1 MIWFI
6 VNRRTPLF
14 WLVIHI
20 ILGILSTVTPWIL
33 IIWFYLVL
41 LTSLGSLI
49 TRTEGSFVPLVFII
63 TYATSFEL
71 LARMS
76 GTSPYI
82 PYELGKYLLLL
93 LLGFGILKG
102 FRRGYIGWLMVGLLL
117 PAVFIDVAEESSL
130 KNIVFNLIGPVNV
143 ALAVV
148 FFTKQEIAKD
158 DLVDTMKLLLYPLVA
173 VLAFTIIKAPDLE
186 EAEFTLNA
194 NFEMAGGF
202 GTNQV
207 STALG
212 LGAFL
217 VFVLWLNKW
226 DLSGNRWLDIALFVI
241 LVFRGLLT
249 FSRGGMIGGAI
260 GIIVILLFQNRINV
274 DELYIRRPV
283 KTMLMVMSILLVLVF
298 TFIYADKITG
308 GKLALRYQGETPGTF
323 AGRKEKTLNVITSNR
338 IQIFSDD
345 LKLWKEYP
353 VFGSGVGASRY
364 LRSKT
369 SGFLSHI
376 EFSRLLSEHGIP
388 GLLYIVILLKLG
400 INIFRAR
407 SLSRNGAL
415 LLALYLMALFTTFHS
430 AMRTYISP
438 ILFGLSL
445 LSVQNSDIKEDGG

>member
-1 MIWFI
+1 MIWYI

-14 WLVIHI
+14 WLVFHI
-20 ILGILSTVTPWIL
+20 ILGILSTITPWVL
-33 IIWFYLVL
+33 IIWFYIVL
-41 LTSLGSLI
+41 LTSLGNLI
-49 TRTEGSFVPLVFII
+49 TKTEGSFIPLVFII

-102 FRRGYIGWLMVGLLL
+102 FRRGYIGWLMLGLLL
-117 PAVFIDVAEESSL
+117 PAAFIDVAGESSL

-148 FFTKQEIAKD
+148 VFRKQEIAMGN
-158 DLVDTMKLLLYPLVA
+158 LFETMKLLLYPLVA

-186 EAEFTLNA
+186 EAEFTLSA
-194 NFEMAGGF
+194 NFQMSGGF

-217 VFVLWLNKW
+217 VFFFWRNRW
-226 DLSGNRWLDIALFVI
+226 ILSGNRWLDMALFVI
-241 LVFRGLLT
+241 FIFRGLLT
-249 FSRGGMIGGAI
+249 FSRGGMIGGAL
-260 GIIVILLFQNRINV
+260 GIIVVLILQSRIYAE
-274 DELYIRRPV
+274 ELDIRRPV
-283 KTMLMVMSILLVLVF
+283 KTFLMIISVLLILTV
-298 TFIYADKITG
+298 TFIYTDKITG
-308 GKLALRYQGETPGTF
+308 GKLVLRYQGETAGTI
-323 AGRKEKTLNVITSNR
+323 AGRKEKTLNVLTSNR

-353 VFGSGVGASRY
+353 VFGSGVGASSY

-369 SGFLSHI
+369 KGYLSHV

-388 GLLYIVILLKLG
+388 GLFFIVILLALG

-407 SLSRNGAL
+407 NQGRYGAL
-415 LLALYLMALFTTFHS
+415 LLALYVIALFTTFHA

-438 ILFGLSL
+438 LLFGLSM
-445 LSVQNSDIKEDGG
+445 LSVPDSEFEEDAD